1 MKKLILKILT
11 KKHKDSAGHCGIY
24 FVDIMRITKKPYKA
38 VLDVLNELR
47 RTKVIK
53 VREGAQGGLIFINKP
68 FKTNNE
74 TRILNSN
81 KYAEKTVIEKP
92 KGKYKYKNDNNN

>member
-1 MKKLILKILT
+1 MKKKVLKLLEE
-11 KKHKDSAGHCGIY
+11 KHNESAGYCG
-24 FVDIMRITKKPYKA
+24 VLLVELMRITKKPNKA
-38 VLDVLNELR
+38 LRTILNELR

-81 KYAEKTVIEKP
+81 KYAEKTVIAKP
-92 KGKYKYKNDNNN
+92 KGKYKNENNS